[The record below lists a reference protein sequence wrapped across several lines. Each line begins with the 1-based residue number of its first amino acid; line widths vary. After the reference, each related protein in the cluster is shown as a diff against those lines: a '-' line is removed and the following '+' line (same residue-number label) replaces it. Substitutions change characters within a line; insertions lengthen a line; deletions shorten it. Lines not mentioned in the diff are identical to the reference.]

1 MLSKSSSV
9 LSTSSLTFLLFFVFV
24 FTTQK
29 YQFVAEDLE
38 DKGHLGEGAFGTV
51 SKMVFNKTK
60 TLMAVKV
67 NISKVFHT
75 ESWFLK

>member
-1 MLSKSSSV
+1 M
-9 LSTSSLTFLLFFVFV
+9 

-29 YQFVAEDLE
+29 YQFVAEDLQ

-67 NISKVFHT
+67 NTVDLHNSCSVSYIVMISEITRRGADVHGVGK
-75 ESWFLK
+75 

>member
-1 MLSKSSSV
+1 MLSKLLYDAFNKFVLFSFSSC
-9 LSTSSLTFLLFFVFV
+9 LS
-24 FTTQK
+24 QK
-29 YQFVAEDLE
+29 YSFIAEDLQ

-67 NISKVFHT
+67 NTQAHMALEV
-75 ESWFLK
+75 